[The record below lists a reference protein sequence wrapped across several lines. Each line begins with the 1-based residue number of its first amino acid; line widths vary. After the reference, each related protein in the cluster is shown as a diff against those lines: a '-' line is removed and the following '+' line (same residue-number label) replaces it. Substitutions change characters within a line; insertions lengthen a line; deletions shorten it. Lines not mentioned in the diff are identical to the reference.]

1 MDLLDRTDVSN
12 KNPGDSLTSAD
23 INSIN
28 NTVNAAV
35 SYINENLKDF
45 CNANAEINNYERRTN
60 QRIIE

>member
-45 CNANAEINNYERRTN
+45 L
-60 QRIIE
+60 